1 MSVDKRKLAE
11 DLTDAFIA
19 YQNNMDTPFPH
30 PQKSREELIEMYLSD
45 QLFHRKVQSLVC
57 GVMSIIDKHI

>member
-1 MSVDKRKLAE
+1 MRVNKKELVE
-11 DLTDAFIA
+11 ELTDAFIA

-30 PQKSREELIEMYLSD
+30 PQKSREELIEHYLSD